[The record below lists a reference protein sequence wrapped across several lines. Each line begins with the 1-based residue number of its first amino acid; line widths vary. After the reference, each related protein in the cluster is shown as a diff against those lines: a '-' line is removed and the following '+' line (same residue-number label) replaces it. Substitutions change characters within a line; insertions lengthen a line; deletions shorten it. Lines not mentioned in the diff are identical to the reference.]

1 MLVTNRVSGPSYS
14 TDHTARRL
22 ASFTNRRTELPEH
35 RESPRAASPTPS
47 LEELY
52 PTWFVAEATT
62 VGFFEHIRLPRA
74 MREASVP
81 AKLAV
86 AIALVTGAV
95 GSSIVAFTR

>member
-14 TDHTARRL
+14 TDQTASRL
-22 ASFTNRRTELPEH
+22 ASFTNRRTVLPEY
-35 RESPRAASPTPS
+35 RESPRTTTPTPS
-47 LEELY
+47 LEDLY
-52 PTWFVAEATT
+52 PAWFATEST
-62 VGFFEHIRLPRA
+62 SIGFFEQIRLPRP
-74 MREASVP
+74 MREASVF